1 MPVTAGIVISILQVG
16 RLSQTNRAATWAIF
30 GKKGL

>member
-1 MPVTAGIVISILQVG
+1 LEKQVG
-16 RLSQTNRAATWAIF
+16 QLWQTNRAATWAIF